1 LTTIPGWVI
10 VCDGE
15 PFSLPSNRVK
25 NPENFYQRMLENP
38 IAMTK
43 RVFAHPFMTRT
54 PFALKRKKP
63 PETKR
68 ELEYELV
75 YRGKSPVE
83 KVLSQTP
90 EARLKEV
97 RAYLNAQP
105 NRRAERSKGLAGDR
119 AWANMLISGDNLGV
133 LKTLLNMKENGAFED
148 PSNTARGAGGVRL
161 VYIDPPFST
170 RLTFKTKTKKT
181 AYTDTL
187 VGAEFLEFL
196 RKRLIFLRELLAHD
210 GSIYVHLDWKKAH
223 YVKAVMDEVFGEEN
237 FLNDIIWH
245 YGGRGAKAVSRQFSR
260 NHDIILLYRKKD
272 HLFNRTFVDKRV
284 QKKGHGFRQDE
295 LGRWFKTAPRG
306 DYTDRSIRELEEAGR
321 IYRTRNGN
329 VRIKYF
335 VREVRGELIEQKLV
349 GDVWNDI
356 PDAMHLPESERTGYP
371 TQKPE
376 KLLSR
381 IISASTMK
389 GDIVLDAFSG
399 AGTTLV
405 AAEKLGRR
413 WIGIDSGKLAIETSI
428 ERIRNIAASKDLENP
443 GKRHPKLTPFVLY
456 RATGASRIK
465 KG

>member
-1 LTTIPGWVI
+1 
-10 VCDGE
+10 
-15 PFSLPSNRVK
+15 
-25 NPENFYQRMLENP
+25 M
-38 IAMTK
+38 
-43 RVFAHPFMTRT
+43 RT
-54 PFALKRKKP
+54 PRALKRKKTP
-63 PETKR
+63 DPN
-68 ELEYELV
+68 LACELV
-75 YRGKSPVE
+75 YRGKTPVE
-83 KVLSQTP
+83 EVLSETP
-90 EARLKEV
+90 GVRLKKV
-97 RAYLNAQP
+97 RAYP
-105 NRRAERSKGLAGDR
+105 ESLAGL
-119 AWANMLISGDNLGV
+119 AWANMLISGDNLGT
-133 LKTLLNMKENGAFED
+133 LKTLLNMKEKGAFED
-148 PSNTARGAGGVRL
+148 PSDAAGGAGVRL

-170 RLTFKTKTKKT
+170 RLTFKGKTKKT

-187 VGAEFLEFL
+187 VGAEFVEFL
-196 RKRLIFLRELLAHD
+196 RKRLIFLRELLADD

-223 YVKAVMDEVFGEEN
+223 YVKVVMDEVFGTEN

-272 HLFNRTFVDKRV
+272 HIFNRTFVDKRV

-295 LGRWFKTAPRG
+295 RGRWFKTAPRG
-306 DYTDRSIRELEEAGR
+306 DYTDRSIRELEKAGR
-321 IYRTRNGN
+321 VYLTRNGN

-335 VREVRGELIEQKLV
+335 LKEKGGVLTEQKLV

-381 IISASTMK
+381 IISASTMP

-413 WIGIDSGKLAIETSI
+413 WIGIDSGKLAIDTAL
-428 ERIRNIAASKDLENP
+428 ERIQKIAASKDLVNP
-443 GKRHPKLTPFVLY
+443 GKRYPNPPAPFVLY
-456 RATGASRIK
+456 RATGASRTK